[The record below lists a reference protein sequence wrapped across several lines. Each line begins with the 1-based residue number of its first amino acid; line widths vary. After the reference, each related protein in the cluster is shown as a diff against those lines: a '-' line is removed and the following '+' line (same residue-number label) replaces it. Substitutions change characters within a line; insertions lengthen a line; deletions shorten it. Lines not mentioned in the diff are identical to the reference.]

1 MKNSTVNSIPLSP
14 VREPVSLEKLAYD
27 SIKAAILSFQLM
39 PEENLVETDLARQLG
54 ISKTPVRDALSR
66 LEQEGF
72 VEKIPYK
79 GYTVTGISQQAVIE
93 IFEIRATLEGL
104 SARQATPNFTD
115 QDLEI
120 ARDLVFRHNEAAR
133 QGDTQTASELNKQF
147 HALILSKAKNSWLR
161 QILGNLEDHLSRY
174 RLLSNFQ
181 AGRLEKSAEEHD
193 AILRAIVSRQP
204 DKAEQAV
211 RSHLLS
217 VAKDLQDQDFNEIID
232 RIHHD
237 MEAR

>member
-1 MKNSTVNSIPLSP
+1 MVNSTPLSP
-14 VREPVSLEKLAYD
+14 VSGPVSLEKLAYD
-27 SIKAAILSFQLM
+27 SIKSAILAFQLL

-66 LEQEGF
+66 LEKEGF

-104 SARQATPNFTD
+104 SARQATPNFTE
-115 QDLEI
+115 QDLET
-120 ARDLVFRHNEAAR
+120 ARELVFHHNEATR
-133 QGDTQTASELNKQF
+133 QGDTQSASELNKQF

-181 AGRLEKSAEEHD
+181 AGRLEKSAEEHN
-193 AILRAIVSRQP
+193 AILGAIIARQP
-204 DKAEQAV
+204 EKAEQAV
-211 RSHLLS
+211 RTHLLS
-217 VAKDLQDQDFNEIID
+217 VAKDLQTQDFDELID

-237 MEAR
+237 MDARR